1 MDISTG
7 NWFSYLRNE
16 VLTEGL
22 RDIGLPEFVIDYIED
37 AMPNASEKA
46 RMYIANNW
54 KQSRGGMRGA
64 YTPNNLKYVM
74 LTKLIDDYSDYVQPE
89 APGPSSRTSIVARTV
104 PPLDID
110 DVSKTRQPYDDE
122 RIKQSEQVKF
132 VLINLRN
139 VLDKP
144 MSAWRKAFMKGIKAL
159 SKAGIQSEK
168 VENTKDCLLYTS
180 PSPRDR
186 ISSRMPSSA

>member
-1 MDISTG
+1 
-7 NWFSYLRNE
+7 
-16 VLTEGL
+16 
-22 RDIGLPEFVIDYIED
+22 
-37 AMPNASEKA
+37 
-46 RMYIANNW
+46 
-54 KQSRGGMRGA
+54 
-64 YTPNNLKYVM
+64 M

-168 VENTKDCLLYTS
+168 VENTKEYLAGFY
-180 PSPRDR
+180 RDNFDYWIGPYNEL
-186 ISSRMPSSA
+186 ISFLNDDPTN